1 MRLSA
6 SLSVRLAVAA
16 ALLGV
21 GGAAFVLY
29 DLRHAT
35 RAGFLQA
42 AVEDASNV
50 TEVIR
55 RATRAGMLENRWQD
69 VYAILKDIND
79 QPGVERIRLL
89 RKDGT
94 IVSSSDP
101 TELNQ
106 RLSLDHPSCAP
117 CHDPGPPKA
126 NLPRAERIHVSR
138 RADGTRVLGMIEPI
152 PNEPACTG
160 SCHVHK
166 PDQKILGVL
175 VTEVSLAAA
184 DRRIEAATRRAFLGA
199 ALSMLLLAGMIVA
212 THAYLLRRRMRPL
225 FGAIGRLG
233 KGDYAARVAAG
244 PPDEFAEVSV
254 AFNRMASDLEEAHR
268 ELQNWARTL
277 RDRVD
282 ERTRELRQT
291 QDQVIQSER
300 LAGLGRLAAVVAHEL
315 NNPLAGVLVMVR
327 RARKALA
334 RDSFSP
340 EQRKETAG
348 WLEMVDQEVA
358 RCGKIVQDLLA
369 FSRHRRASREPVLV
383 NEVASRALR
392 LLGHKLDLA
401 EVDLIETLDPKNPQ
415 VVGDTGQ
422 IQQALMAVLI
432 NAVEAMPQGGA
443 LEVATRGRGDGGV
456 EIEIKDSGIGIAAED
471 LPQIFEPFFTTKAD
485 GQGVGLGLSVV
496 YGIVSRHGGRLDIAS
511 TPAQGTRVVIQLP
524 AEPPESGPANE
535 NDDGTVEPSNAGAPR
550 PYPGGEN
557 DG

>member
-21 GGAAFVLY
+21 GGAAFVLF

-35 RAGFLQA
+35 RQGFLQA

-69 VYAILKDIND
+69 VYAILQDIDD

-101 TELNQ
+101 AEVGRKLA
-106 RLSLDHPSCAP
+106 LDHPSCAP
-117 CHDPGPPKA
+117 CHIPGPPTA
-126 NLPRAERIHVSR
+126 NLPREQRIHVSR
-138 RADGTRVLGMIEPI
+138 GADGTRVLGMIEPI
-152 PNEPACTG
+152 PNEAACAG
-160 SCHVHK
+160 SCHVHR

-175 VTEVSLAAA
+175 VTELSLAGA
-184 DRRIEAATRRAFLGA
+184 DGRIEAATRRAFLGA
-199 ALSMLLLAGMIVA
+199 AISMLLLAGTIVA
-212 THAYLLRRRMRPL
+212 THAYLLRRRLRPL

-244 PPDEFAEVSV
+244 PEDEFSEVSV

-268 ELQNWARTL
+268 ELQDWARTL

-291 QDQVIQSER
+291 QDQVIHSER

-315 NNPLAGVLVMVR
+315 NNPLAGILVMIR
-327 RARKALA
+327 RSRKALA
-334 RDSFSP
+334 RGQFTG
-340 EQRKETAG
+340 EQQQELAS
-348 WLEMVDQEVA
+348 WLEMVDQEVG

-369 FSRHRRASREPVLV
+369 FSRHRRASREPVAV

-392 LLGHKLDLA
+392 LLAHKLDLA
-401 EVDLIETLDPKNPQ
+401 EVDLVESLDPRGPQ
-415 VVGDTGQ
+415 VTGDTGQ

-432 NAVEAMPQGGA
+432 NAVEAMPQGGT
-443 LEVATRGRGDGGV
+443 LEVSTRARGDGGV
-456 EIEIKDSGIGIAAED
+456 EIEVKDTGIGIAPED

-496 YGIVSRHGGRLDIAS
+496 YGIVARHGGRLDVNSA
-511 TPAQGTRVVIQLP
+511 PAQGTRVVIQLP
-524 AEPPESGPANE
+524 AEPPDTEALSEAESDHAETPGAAATGLHPGDE
-535 NDDGTVEPSNAGAPR
+535 NDV
-550 PYPGGEN
+550 
-557 DG
+557 

>member
-1 MRLSA
+1 MRLSS

-16 ALLGV
+16 VLLGV

-35 RAGFLQA
+35 REGFLQA

-69 VYAILKDIND
+69 VYAILKDIDD

-101 TELNQ
+101 GEVNR
-106 RLSLDHPSCAP
+106 RLALDHPSCAP
-117 CHDPGPPKA
+117 CHIPGPPKA

-152 PNEPACTG
+152 PNEAACTG

-175 VTEVSLAAA
+175 VTEISLAGA
-184 DRRIEAATRRAFLGA
+184 DQRIESATRRAFLGA
-199 ALSMLLLAGMIVA
+199 GLSMLLLAGMIVA
-212 THAYLLRRRMRPL
+212 THAYLLRRRLRPL
-225 FGAIGRLG
+225 FGAIARLG
-233 KGDYAARVAAG
+233 KGDYAARVAPG
-244 PPDEFAEVSV
+244 PQDEFAEVTV

-277 RDRVD
+277 RDRVE

-327 RARKALA
+327 RTRKALA
-334 RDSFSP
+334 RGAFSP
-340 EQRKETAG
+340 EQQKDVAS

-358 RCGKIVQDLLA
+358 RCGRIVQDLLA

-383 NEVASRALR
+383 NEVASRTLR
-392 LLGHKLDLA
+392 LLAHKLDLA
-401 EVDLIETLDPKNPQ
+401 EVDLVETLDPANPQ
-415 VVGDTGQ
+415 VMGDTGQ
-422 IQQALMAVLI
+422 IQQAMMAVLI
-432 NAVEAMPQGGA
+432 NAVEAMPQGGT

-456 EIEIKDSGIGIAAED
+456 EIEIRDTGIGIAPED
-471 LPQIFEPFFTTKAD
+471 LPQIFEPFFTTKSD

-496 YGIVSRHGGRLDIAS
+496 YGIVSRHGGRLDVS
-511 TPAQGTRVVIQLP
+511 SMPAQGTRVLIQLP
-524 AEPPESGPANE
+524 AEPPESGPLAE
-535 NDDGTVEPSNAGAPR
+535 ADDGRGDPSGAP
-550 PYPGGEN
+550 PPGPHPGDEN

>member
-55 RATRAGMLENRWQD
+55 RATRAGMLENRWRD
-69 VYAILKDIND
+69 VYAILQDIDD

-101 TELNQ
+101 SEVNQ
-106 RLSLDHPSCAP
+106 RLALDHPSCAP
-117 CHDPGPPKA
+117 CHIPGPPKA
-126 NLPRAERIHVSR
+126 NLPREQRIHVSR

-152 PNEPACTG
+152 PNEAACAG

-175 VTEVSLAAA
+175 VTELSLAGA
-184 DRRIEAATRRAFLGA
+184 DQRIEAATRRAFLGSA
-199 ALSMLLLAGMIVA
+199 ISMLLLAATIVGA
-212 THAYLLRRRMRPL
+212 HAYLLRRRMRPL
-225 FGAIGRLG
+225 FSAIARLG
-233 KGDYAARVAAG
+233 KGDYTARVAAG
-244 PPDEFAEVSV
+244 PADEFAEVSV

-327 RARKALA
+327 RSRKALA
-334 RDSFSP
+334 RGTFTP
-340 EQRKETAG
+340 EQQKDLAS

-369 FSRHRRASREPVLV
+369 FSRHRRAGREPVVV
-383 NEVASRALR
+383 NDVASRTLR
-392 LLGHKLDLA
+392 LLAHKLDLA
-401 EVDLIETLDPKNPQ
+401 EVDLVENLDPKNPQ
-415 VVGDTGQ
+415 VMGDTGQ

-432 NAVEAMPQGGA
+432 NAVEAMPQGGT
-443 LEVATRGRGDGGV
+443 LEVSTRAHGDGGV
-456 EIEIKDSGIGIAAED
+456 EIEIRDTGIGIAPED

-496 YGIVSRHGGRLDIAS
+496 YGIVARHGGRLDVNSA
-511 TPAQGTRVVIQLP
+511 PAQGTRVVIQLP
-524 AEPPESGPANE
+524 AEPPDTPAPAEEDDARSEALDAAPHGPH
-535 NDDGTVEPSNAGAPR
+535 
-550 PYPGGEN
+550 PGGEN

>member
-1 MRLSA
+1 MRLSS

-16 ALLGV
+16 VLLGV

-35 RAGFLQA
+35 REGFLQA

-69 VYAILKDIND
+69 VYAILKDIDD

-101 TELNQ
+101 GEVNR
-106 RLSLDHPSCAP
+106 RLALDDPSCAP
-117 CHDPGPPKA
+117 CHIPGPPKA
-126 NLPRAERIHVSR
+126 HLPRAERIHVSR
-138 RADGTRVLGMIEPI
+138 RADGPRVLGMSEPI
-152 PNEPACTG
+152 PNEAACTG

-175 VTEVSLAAA
+175 VTEISLAGA
-184 DRRIEAATRRAFLGA
+184 DQRIESATRRAFLGA
-199 ALSMLLLAGMIVA
+199 GLSMLLLAGMIVA
-212 THAYLLRRRMRPL
+212 THAYLLRRRLRPL
-225 FGAIGRLG
+225 FGAIARLG
-233 KGDYAARVAAG
+233 KGDYAARVAPG
-244 PPDEFAEVSV
+244 PQDEFAEVTV

-277 RDRVD
+277 RDRVE

-327 RARKALA
+327 RTRKALA
-334 RDSFSP
+334 RGAITP
-340 EQRKETAG
+340 EQQKDVAS

-358 RCGKIVQDLLA
+358 RCGRIVQDLLA

-383 NEVASRALR
+383 NEVASRTLR
-392 LLGHKLDLA
+392 LLAHKLDLA
-401 EVDLIETLDPKNPQ
+401 EVDLVETLDPANPQ
-415 VVGDTGQ
+415 VMGDTGQ
-422 IQQALMAVLI
+422 IQQAMMAVLI
-432 NAVEAMPQGGA
+432 NAVEAMPQGGT

-456 EIEIKDSGIGIAAED
+456 EIEIRDTGIGIAPED
-471 LPQIFEPFFTTKAD
+471 LPQIFEPFFTTKSD

-496 YGIVSRHGGRLDIAS
+496 YGIVSRHGGRLDVS
-511 TPAQGTRVVIQLP
+511 SMPAQGTRVLIQLP
-524 AEPPESGPANE
+524 AEPPESGPLAE
-535 NDDGTVEPSNAGAPR
+535 TDDGHGDPSGAP
-550 PYPGGEN
+550 PPGPHPGDEN